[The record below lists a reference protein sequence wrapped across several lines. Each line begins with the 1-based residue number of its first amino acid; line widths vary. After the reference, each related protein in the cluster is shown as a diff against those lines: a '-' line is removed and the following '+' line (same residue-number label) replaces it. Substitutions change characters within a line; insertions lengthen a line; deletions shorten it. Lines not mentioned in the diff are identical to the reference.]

1 MTKIDRKLVSEQ
13 LEKAIKSKKTM
24 TYTEIVNHF
33 GLPPLDGHWKSHPLC
48 SLFELI
54 DQEDAKEKRPFKTA
68 IVVSSKEQKP
78 GTGLFE
84 ALERLK
90 KIPDPKT
97 PEARDKIWVA
107 ELNAVFK
114 YKY

>member
-1 MTKIDRKLVSEQ
+1 MTEINHKLISEQ
-13 LEKAIKSKKTM
+13 LEKSITYIK
-24 TYTEIVNHF
+24 IVNYF
-33 GLPPLDGHWKSHPLC
+33 GLPSLDANWKSHPLC

-54 DQEDAKEKRPFKTA
+54 DQEDAKEKRPFRTS
-68 IVVSSKEQKP
+68 IVVNSKEQRP
-78 GTGLFE
+78 STGLFE

-97 PEARDKIWVA
+97 PEARDKIWIA

-114 YKY
+114 HKY